1 MQTSEE
7 FTTGL
12 SMGDAKTARAAM
24 VGWACLSTVLLQCGQ
39 VRAAD
44 PINATAWYATL
55 LPAAADPLPAA
66 EPAAPENASKFQLT
80 AREWLSAMSKLEA
93 RNNTVSTTQ
102 MYLYGGS
109 LAYVPAWESGVTF
122 LLTAYYGVSFGY
134 SNFQDFNSQGSSN
147 LQRLD
152 VEALVKVP
160 IGTTPA
166 YGAFGVRY
174 IDFKRHDTATA
185 TGNYVGADSTIQ
197 TFSIPYTRDTDY
209 KYYLGEIGV
218 GNVTALDESGKH
230 RMFGGVM
237 FVGGAYSAGQD
248 YGYYDNDPSRFDIA
262 IRNSLT
268 PVIGMDTHFG
278 YAYSPWDSL
287 TISMRY
293 RAFVMADL
301 AYYGRGAIFGWGI
314 DYSHYSLV
322 HGPEFNLAYQF

>member
-1 MQTSEE
+1 MR
-7 FTTGL
+7 G
-12 SMGDAKTARAAM
+12 GKTARVALFSC
-24 VGWACLSTVLLQCGQ
+24 ACLHTALFPCGQ
-39 VRAAD
+39 VRAGD
-44 PINATAWYATL
+44 PSDLAAWRATSLAEPT
-55 LPAAADPLPAA
+55 DPTPSA
-66 EPAAPENASKFQLT
+66 EPAPQESASKFQVT
-80 AREWLSAMSKLEA
+80 GREWLSAMSKLEA

-102 MYLYGGS
+102 MYLLGGS
-109 LAYVPAWESGVTF
+109 LAYVPGWESGVTF

-152 VEALVKVP
+152 VEAIAKIP

-166 YGAFGVRY
+166 YGALGIRY
-174 IDFKRHDTATA
+174 IDFKRNDTATA
-185 TGNYVGADSTIQ
+185 SGYYAGADSTIQ

-209 KYYLGEIGV
+209 KYYLGELGV
-218 GNVTALDESGKH
+218 GSVTALDESGKH

-237 FVGGAYSAGQD
+237 FVGGAYGTGQD
-248 YGYYDNDPSRFDIA
+248 YGYYGNNPSYAFDVA

-278 YAYSPWDSL
+278 YAYSPWPSL

-293 RAFVMADL
+293 RAFVMADVN
-301 AYYGRGAIFGWGI
+301 RGQGNISGWVI